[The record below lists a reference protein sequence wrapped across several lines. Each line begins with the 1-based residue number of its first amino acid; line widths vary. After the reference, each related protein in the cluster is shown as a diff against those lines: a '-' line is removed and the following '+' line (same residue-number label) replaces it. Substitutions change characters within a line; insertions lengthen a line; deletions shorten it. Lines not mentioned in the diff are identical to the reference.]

1 MSVLLPLR
9 QIVDGREWRLFSY
22 RFESADGAF
31 LGYIYAISPEHAA
44 ALLEEMKGSATLLG
58 EMVEL

>member
-9 QIVDGREWRLFSY
+9 VFVDGREWRLFSY
-22 RFESADGAF
+22 RFDSADGAF
-31 LGYIYAISPEHAA
+31 IGYLYAISPEHAA
-44 ALLEEMKGSATLLG
+44 ALLEELKDSAILLG